1 MARNR
6 VLKAKPKASRVS
18 EELPS
23 DDDIDAFHKQK
34 DFVSLNPADASES
47 EDVTDDGMYDLS
59 DAEAS
64 DSDEDEYDSSDSDA
78 EGGTLG
84 KRKRLDKLCTF
95 RDFSSFVL
103 RCTHQSWSH

>member
-1 MARNR
+1 MARKK
-6 VLKAKPKASRVS
+6 LSKAKPKASSIS

-23 DDDIDAFHKQK
+23 DDEIDAFHKQK

-84 KRKRLDKLCTF
+84 KRKRLDG
-95 RDFSSFVL
+95 SFDK
-103 RCTHQSWSH
+103 